1 MTGDRRSPT
10 RAHFHQ
16 MPRNPVLT
24 ERIEGNFA
32 LMYVEVQMVR
42 MRTTR
47 KPRKSKSAD
56 MFDSARVAATDR
68 YRQHAEIS
76 CGNRG
81 GRLWIGRGA
90 FLSEQG
96 GGEQVSVCGDHGY
109 GNRGEAGGRLSVVGS
124 RLSTATRACLC
135 ADCLEACDLEPT
147 RPSRNAPVPSEHG
160 HATIRGFQNA
170 RRRLTLTLKL
180 RPPGLARAS
189 SNVPRATW
197 IDSIDSI
204 DWESRNAQYFINQVP
219 KTW

>member
-1 MTGDRRSPT
+1 
-10 RAHFHQ
+10 

-68 YRQHAEIS
+68 NRQHAEIS

-109 GNRGEAGGRLSVVGS
+109 GNRGEAGGRLSTVDS
-124 RLSTATRACLC
+124 
-135 ADCLEACDLEPT
+135 
-147 RPSRNAPVPSEHG
+147 H
-160 HATIRGFQNA
+160 
-170 RRRLTLTLKL
+170 
-180 RPPGLARAS
+180 PGVSVR
-189 SNVPRATW
+189 
-197 IDSIDSI
+197 
-204 DWESRNAQYFINQVP
+204 
-219 KTW
+219 

>member
-1 MTGDRRSPT
+1 
-10 RAHFHQ
+10 
-16 MPRNPVLT
+16 
-24 ERIEGNFA
+24 
-32 LMYVEVQMVR
+32 MVR

-109 GNRGEAGGRLSVVGS
+109 GNRGEAGGRLS
-124 RLSTATRACLC
+124 TATRACLC

-170 RRRLTLTLKL
+170 RRRLTLTLTL
-180 RPPGLARAS
+180 RPP
-189 SNVPRATW
+189 VPRATCLEQRGSTRSTRSTGNLATHNILSTRSRKPGEY
-197 IDSIDSI
+197 ID
-204 DWESRNAQYFINQVP
+204 RYTGRRYVRGACGA
-219 KTW
+219 

>member
-109 GNRGEAGGRLSVVGS
+109 GNRGEAGGRLS
-124 RLSTATRACLC
+124 TATRACLC

-147 RPSRNAPVPSEHG
+147 RPSRNAPVPSKHG

-170 RRRLTLTLKL
+170 RRRLTLTLTL
-180 RPPGLARAS
+180 RPPVCLEQRAS
-189 SNVPRATW
+189 SNLPRLDRLDRLGISQRT
-197 IDSIDSI
+197 IFYQPGP
-204 DWESRNAQYFINQVP
+204 ENLVN
-219 KTW
+219 T

>member
-1 MTGDRRSPT
+1 
-10 RAHFHQ
+10 
-16 MPRNPVLT
+16 
-24 ERIEGNFA
+24 
-32 LMYVEVQMVR
+32 MYVEVQMVR
-42 MRTTR
+42 RRTTR

-56 MFDSARVAATDR
+56 MFDSARVLRPTGTGNMLRSA
-68 YRQHAEIS
+68 
-76 CGNRG
+76 GNRG

-109 GNRGEAGGRLSVVGS
+109 ENRGEAGGRLSVVGS

-147 RPSRNAPVPSEHG
+147 RPGRNAPVPSEHG

-170 RRRLTLTLKL
+170 RRRLTLTLTL

-189 SNVPRATW
+189 SNVPRLDRLGISQRT
-197 IDSIDSI
+197 IFYQPGP
-204 DWESRNAQYFINQVP
+204 ENLVN
-219 KTW
+219 T